1 MPEPLPA
8 ISLVTVPGR
17 RRQTLDIAR
26 EIERRGYSGI
36 YMPSRY
42 GNTAQCTGLTL
53 ATERIR
59 FGTAIAPI
67 YAQTTEEFAAGAAYI
82 HEVSGGRF
90 RFGIGV
96 AHGPTHQRLGIT
108 PGKPLAD
115 TRAFVEKLKSYDGS
129 GALPP
134 IVLAALRKRIVALAA
149 EIADGVLFAN
159 ASLSHLA
166 ESLSVVPPAK
176 RGDPEF
182 LIGNMLPVCI
192 TDDEGAALALHR
204 RRLVR
209 YVLLPNYRNY
219 WKEAGYGDE
228 RDRAGPRRKPP
239 GRHPALPDRPVD
251 RRQRALRVC
260 RQGSR
265 PPRRVVRR
273 GSQHAGAR
281 PQFGQRQPADGTR
294 RNLRGLCRLIRPS
307 GERDGTKES
316 REVRPAGLGRRA
328 RLQQFW
334 RPHRS

>member
-1 MPEPLPA
+1 MPQPLPA
-8 ISLVTVPGR
+8 ISLVAVPGR

-26 EIERRGYSGI
+26 EIERRGFCGI

-42 GNTAQCTGLTL
+42 GNMAQCTGLAL

-67 YAQTTEEFAAGAAYI
+67 YAQTTEEFATGASYI

-96 AHGPTHQRLGIT
+96 AHGPMHQRLGIT

-115 TRAFVEKLKSYDGS
+115 TRAFVERLKSVDGI

-134 IVLAALRKRIVALAA
+134 IVLAALRKRMVALAA

-166 ESLSVVPPAK
+166 NSLSVVPPAK
-176 RGDPEF
+176 RAAADF

-204 RRLVR
+204 RRLER

-219 WKEAGYGDE
+219 WKEAGYGEEMNAIERALAEHRRDDIAKYLTDRWIADNALSGPATKV
-228 RDRAGPRRKPP
+228 RDRLAEWY
-239 GRHPALPDRPVD
+239 A
-251 RRQRALRVC
+251 
-260 RQGSR
+260 
-265 PPRRVVRR
+265 
-273 GSQHAGAR
+273 
-281 PQFGQRQPADGTR
+281 
-294 RNLRGLCRLIRPS
+294 
-307 GERDGTKES
+307 
-316 REVRPAGLGRRA
+316 AGLNTPVLVPNSVNGNQLSA
-328 RLQQFW
+328 LDEIF
-334 RPHRS
+334 SAFA